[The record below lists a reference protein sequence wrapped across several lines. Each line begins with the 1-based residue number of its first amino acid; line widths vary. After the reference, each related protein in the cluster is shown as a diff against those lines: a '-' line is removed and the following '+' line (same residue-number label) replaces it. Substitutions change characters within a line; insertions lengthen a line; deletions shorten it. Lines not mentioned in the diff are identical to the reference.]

1 MGNKVVCFGEML
13 WDCFPGEEIPG
24 GAPMNVALNLQQ
36 LGLDIKMISRLGKD
50 DYGRRLRELLT
61 GYGLD
66 QSLIQ
71 EDDQHP
77 TGKVLV
83 DQTDPENI
91 RYDIVA
97 PSAWDFIDATPEIR
111 KAVQEAD
118 AFVFGSLAVRNQVSW
133 NTLYELIHLPVL
145 KIFDINLRAPYY
157 DFEQIEIMLGYTDIL
172 KINEDELGIVAD
184 YFNIPE
190 QMEGFCVE
198 MTDLFPIDMICIT
211 LGSKGALIF
220 QDNKITRHPGYKVEV
235 KDTVGSGDAFLSGFI
250 KTRLEG
256 SGPEQVLDFAC
267 AMGAYVATQRG
278 GTPRYT
284 LGDIQALQA
293 RKA

>member
-13 WDCFPGEEIPG
+13 WDCFPDEEIPG

-50 DYGRRLRELLT
+50 DYGRRLLELLT